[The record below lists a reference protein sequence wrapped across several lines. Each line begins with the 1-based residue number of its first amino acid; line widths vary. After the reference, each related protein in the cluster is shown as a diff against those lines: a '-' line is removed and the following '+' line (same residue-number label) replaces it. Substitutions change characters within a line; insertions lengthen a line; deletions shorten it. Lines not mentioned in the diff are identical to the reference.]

1 MCQPINKIFNS
12 ADMGHFEDVQKILMI
27 MLNLYQSI
35 LKKADQQSLN
45 DEEIVLR
52 LIEVQQ
58 TQENSYVSAEEM
70 SEGENEY
77 ISETEDKEDHPDT
90 ISMTEN

>member
-1 MCQPINKIFNS
+1 M
-12 ADMGHFEDVQKILMI
+12 
-27 MLNLYQSI
+27 
-35 LKKADQQSLN
+35 KKADQQSLN

-90 ISMTEN
+90 ISMTENWNTAL